1 MPVLDFSHLTPQ
13 QRLQLIGEL
22 WESLEKDRL
31 SLTDAQAAELEHR
44 MELAE
49 SGQTD
54 WFTWD
59 ELEADLER
67 RTR

>member
-31 SLTDAQAAELEHR
+31 SLTDAQAAELERR